1 MKTGEQDCYLNACV
15 HKESALDLCVG
26 RAMTNHLL
34 LLLHLQ
40 WPRGSNEKT
49 QLVIKRMIVI
59 PITILLFDYTCMEVR
74 EQTFLWSISAPSS
87 FLSVAI
93 NIFIKQFIELEI
105 L

>member
-1 MKTGEQDCYLNACV
+1 MKTGEQDSYLNACV
-15 HKESALDLCVG
+15 HKESAFDLCV
-26 RAMTNHLL
+26 RRPMTNHLL

-40 WPRGSNEKT
+40 WTRGSKEST
-49 QLVIKRMIVI
+49 QLAIKRMSVI
-59 PITILLFDYTCMEVR
+59 AITILLCDYTCMEVR